1 MNDALPTLSRAA
13 GHGRP
18 AAPVRIIHL
27 GLGNFFR
34 AHQAWYTEHAADADQ
49 WGIAAF
55 SGRSSTL
62 ADAMGPQ
69 DGLYTLL
76 VRADDGDRP
85 EVISSVSAVHAGTD
99 LAAWLDYW
107 RSADLAIVTLT
118 VTEAGYLRGADGGID
133 LADASVSADRA
144 AITAGDLEAVRTAP
158 GKLLAGMIARRDGG
172 ADHGPVAILSCDNL
186 PDNGGVAARVTRALA
201 EAVDPALADL
211 VNQHSFVT
219 AMVDRITPRITDA
232 EVTAVAEQT
241 GISDAAPVV
250 TEPFT
255 EWVIAGTFPAGRP
268 QWDATFVDDVEPF
281 ERRKLWLLNGSHTLM
296 AYAAPARGHQV
307 ISEAITDP
315 VVRGWV
321 DQWWDEAARHL
332 SVPESDIVVYRAA
345 LVSRFENRQIRHLLA
360 QIAAD
365 GSQKVPVRLLPT
377 LRAERAAGRE
387 GRGAARG
394 IAAWIRHL
402 QGHTT
407 AVTDAGA
414 QPFVDAA
421 SSGTGTQAVAAVLR
435 LLDADLAA
443 DATLVTLVSDLVAEL
458 ERG

>member
-1 MNDALPTLSRAA
+1 MNDSLPTLSRGA

-18 AAPVRIIHL
+18 AAPIRIVHL

-34 AHQAWYTEHAADADQ
+34 AHQAWYTEHAPDADQ

-85 EVISSVSAVHAGTD
+85 ELISSVSAVHAGTD
-99 LAAWLDYW
+99 LAEWLDYW
-107 RSADLAIVTLT
+107 RSPGLAIATLT
-118 VTEAGYLRGADGGID
+118 ITEAGYLRGADGGID
-133 LADASVSADRA
+133 LADEGVSADRDAIA
-144 AITAGDLEAVRTAP
+144 AGNLEDVRTGP
-158 GKLLAGMIARRDGG
+158 GKILAGMIARRDAG
-172 ADHGPVAILSCDNL
+172 ADRGPIAILSCDNL

-219 AMVDRITPRITDA
+219 GMVDRITPRITDDEIA
-232 EVTAVAEQT
+232 AVAEQT
-241 GISDAAPVV
+241 GVADAAPVV

-255 EWVIAGTFPAGRP
+255 EWVIAGNFPAGRP
-268 QWDATFVDDVEPF
+268 QWDAAFVDDVEPF

-321 DQWWDEAARHL
+321 NEWWDEAARHL
-332 SVPESDIVVYRAA
+332 TVPESDIVAYRAA

-377 LRAERAAGRE
+377 LRGERAAGRD

-394 IAAWIRHL
+394 VAAWIRHL
-402 QGHTT
+402 QGRTT
-407 AVTDAGA
+407 PVTDAAA

-421 SSGTGTQAVAAVLR
+421 TADTTEAAITGVLR

-443 DATLVTLVSDLVAEL
+443 DTGLVTLITELIAEI